1 MFAELITIGDEL
13 LIGQVVDTNSAW
25 MGREL
30 NNIGIEVLRIVS
42 VRDREEEIL
51 EAIDNAMKRV
61 NIVLVTGGLGPTK
74 DDITK
79 QTLCKY
85 FNTELIFSEEV
96 FENVKR
102 VLAGKIPMNKLNK
115 GQAMVPK
122 NCTVINNPVGSASV
136 SWFERDGKVLVSMPG
151 VPQEM
156 TTVMAESVLPKLH
169 ERFQTDVIM
178 HQTFLVQHYPESVLA
193 EKLEAWEVA
202 LPDCIKLA
210 YLPKLGI
217 IRMRLTGRGHDR
229 KEVETLLNR
238 EKAKLETILGEDI
251 FSEEDTPLEVIIGEL
266 LKKRKLTVSTAESCT
281 GGSIAERLTSIAG
294 SSEYFKGSIVA
305 YSNEVKKDLLYMS
318 SETLEKYGAVSEETV
333 IEMVKGAMKALKTD
347 CAVATSGI
355 AGPGGG
361 TPEKPVGTVWIAAGY
376 KNEIRTYKQE
386 TNRGRAMNI
395 ERAGNNALL
404 MLRVT
409 TPALEDAARTAA
421 AQIFSLRRHR
431 IELVTGEAGENV
443 FGEGLKAALEEIDRL
458 EQSYLELFLGKRIVS
473 TETRR
478 YVVCPQA
485 DKKQYIVCRFSPA
498 AGLLPDTD
506 LSGDIVLLQIE
517 PSGVA
522 KSDLEAGPKETQ
534 VVACRVADPSTCIV
548 VSGGREYA
556 RAVLPVFEFGRT
568 INVALPRR
576 K

>member
-156 TTVMAESVLPKLH
+156 TTVMDESVLPKLH

-305 YSNEVKKDLLYMS
+305 YSNEVKKDLLYVS

-404 MLRVT
+404 MLRD
-409 TPALEDAARTAA
+409 L
-421 AQIFSLRRHR
+421 
-431 IELVTGEAGENV
+431 
-443 FGEGLKAALEEIDRL
+443 LK
-458 EQSYLELFLGKRIVS
+458 
-473 TETRR
+473 
-478 YVVCPQA
+478 
-485 DKKQYIVCRFSPA
+485 
-498 AGLLPDTD
+498 
-506 LSGDIVLLQIE
+506 
-517 PSGVA
+517 
-522 KSDLEAGPKETQ
+522 
-534 VVACRVADPSTCIV
+534 
-548 VSGGREYA
+548 
-556 RAVLPVFEFGRT
+556 
-568 INVALPRR
+568 
-576 K
+576 

>member
-61 NIVLVTGGLGPTK
+61 NIVLVTRGLGPTK

-305 YSNEVKKDLLYMS
+305 YSNEVKKDLLYVS

-404 MLRVT
+404 MLRD
-409 TPALEDAARTAA
+409 L
-421 AQIFSLRRHR
+421 
-431 IELVTGEAGENV
+431 
-443 FGEGLKAALEEIDRL
+443 LK
-458 EQSYLELFLGKRIVS
+458 
-473 TETRR
+473 
-478 YVVCPQA
+478 
-485 DKKQYIVCRFSPA
+485 
-498 AGLLPDTD
+498 
-506 LSGDIVLLQIE
+506 
-517 PSGVA
+517 
-522 KSDLEAGPKETQ
+522 
-534 VVACRVADPSTCIV
+534 
-548 VSGGREYA
+548 
-556 RAVLPVFEFGRT
+556 
-568 INVALPRR
+568 
-576 K
+576 

>member
-305 YSNEVKKDLLYMS
+305 YSNEVKKELLHVS

-333 IEMVKGAMKALKTD
+333 VEMVKGAMKALKTD

-404 MLRVT
+404 MLRD
-409 TPALEDAARTAA
+409 L
-421 AQIFSLRRHR
+421 
-431 IELVTGEAGENV
+431 
-443 FGEGLKAALEEIDRL
+443 LK
-458 EQSYLELFLGKRIVS
+458 
-473 TETRR
+473 
-478 YVVCPQA
+478 
-485 DKKQYIVCRFSPA
+485 
-498 AGLLPDTD
+498 
-506 LSGDIVLLQIE
+506 
-517 PSGVA
+517 
-522 KSDLEAGPKETQ
+522 
-534 VVACRVADPSTCIV
+534 
-548 VSGGREYA
+548 
-556 RAVLPVFEFGRT
+556 
-568 INVALPRR
+568 
-576 K
+576 

>member
-1 MFAELITIGDEL
+1 MFAELITLGDEL
-13 LIGQVVDTNSAW
+13 LIWQVVDPNSAW

-217 IRMRLTGRGHDR
+217 IRLRLTGRGHDR

-305 YSNEVKKDLLYMS
+305 YSNEVKKDLLYVS

-404 MLRVT
+404 MLRD
-409 TPALEDAARTAA
+409 L
-421 AQIFSLRRHR
+421 
-431 IELVTGEAGENV
+431 
-443 FGEGLKAALEEIDRL
+443 LK
-458 EQSYLELFLGKRIVS
+458 
-473 TETRR
+473 
-478 YVVCPQA
+478 
-485 DKKQYIVCRFSPA
+485 
-498 AGLLPDTD
+498 
-506 LSGDIVLLQIE
+506 
-517 PSGVA
+517 
-522 KSDLEAGPKETQ
+522 
-534 VVACRVADPSTCIV
+534 
-548 VSGGREYA
+548 
-556 RAVLPVFEFGRT
+556 
-568 INVALPRR
+568 
-576 K
+576 

>member
-51 EAIDNAMKRV
+51 EAIDNAMKRA

-305 YSNEVKKDLLYMS
+305 YSNEVKKDLLYVS

-404 MLRVT
+404 MLRD
-409 TPALEDAARTAA
+409 L
-421 AQIFSLRRHR
+421 
-431 IELVTGEAGENV
+431 
-443 FGEGLKAALEEIDRL
+443 LK
-458 EQSYLELFLGKRIVS
+458 
-473 TETRR
+473 
-478 YVVCPQA
+478 
-485 DKKQYIVCRFSPA
+485 
-498 AGLLPDTD
+498 
-506 LSGDIVLLQIE
+506 
-517 PSGVA
+517 
-522 KSDLEAGPKETQ
+522 
-534 VVACRVADPSTCIV
+534 
-548 VSGGREYA
+548 
-556 RAVLPVFEFGRT
+556 
-568 INVALPRR
+568 
-576 K
+576 

>member
-404 MLRVT
+404 MLRD
-409 TPALEDAARTAA
+409 L
-421 AQIFSLRRHR
+421 
-431 IELVTGEAGENV
+431 
-443 FGEGLKAALEEIDRL
+443 LK
-458 EQSYLELFLGKRIVS
+458 
-473 TETRR
+473 
-478 YVVCPQA
+478 
-485 DKKQYIVCRFSPA
+485 
-498 AGLLPDTD
+498 
-506 LSGDIVLLQIE
+506 
-517 PSGVA
+517 
-522 KSDLEAGPKETQ
+522 
-534 VVACRVADPSTCIV
+534 
-548 VSGGREYA
+548 
-556 RAVLPVFEFGRT
+556 
-568 INVALPRR
+568 
-576 K
+576 

>member
-305 YSNEVKKDLLYMS
+305 YSNEVKKDLLYVS

-333 IEMVKGAMKALKTD
+333 VEMVKGAMKALKTD

-404 MLRVT
+404 MLRD
-409 TPALEDAARTAA
+409 L
-421 AQIFSLRRHR
+421 
-431 IELVTGEAGENV
+431 
-443 FGEGLKAALEEIDRL
+443 LK
-458 EQSYLELFLGKRIVS
+458 
-473 TETRR
+473 
-478 YVVCPQA
+478 
-485 DKKQYIVCRFSPA
+485 
-498 AGLLPDTD
+498 
-506 LSGDIVLLQIE
+506 
-517 PSGVA
+517 
-522 KSDLEAGPKETQ
+522 
-534 VVACRVADPSTCIV
+534 
-548 VSGGREYA
+548 
-556 RAVLPVFEFGRT
+556 
-568 INVALPRR
+568 
-576 K
+576 

>member
-1 MFAELITIGDEL
+1 MFAEIITIGDEL

-25 MGREL
+25 MGQEL
-30 NNIGIEVLRIVS
+30 NKIGIEVLRIVPI
-42 VRDREEEIL
+42 RDREEEIL

-305 YSNEVKKDLLYMS
+305 YSNEVKKDLLYVS

-333 IEMVKGAMKALKTD
+333 VEMVKGAMKALKTD

-386 TNRGRAMNI
+386 TNRGRPMNI

-404 MLRVT
+404 ILRD
-409 TPALEDAARTAA
+409 L
-421 AQIFSLRRHR
+421 
-431 IELVTGEAGENV
+431 
-443 FGEGLKAALEEIDRL
+443 LK
-458 EQSYLELFLGKRIVS
+458 
-473 TETRR
+473 
-478 YVVCPQA
+478 
-485 DKKQYIVCRFSPA
+485 
-498 AGLLPDTD
+498 
-506 LSGDIVLLQIE
+506 
-517 PSGVA
+517 
-522 KSDLEAGPKETQ
+522 
-534 VVACRVADPSTCIV
+534 
-548 VSGGREYA
+548 
-556 RAVLPVFEFGRT
+556 
-568 INVALPRR
+568 
-576 K
+576 

>member
-1 MFAELITIGDEL
+1 MFAEIITIGDEL

-25 MGREL
+25 MGQEL
-30 NNIGIEVLRIVS
+30 NKIGIEVLRIVS
-42 VRDREEEIL
+42 IRDREKEIL

-305 YSNEVKKDLLYMS
+305 YSNEVKKDLLYVS

-404 MLRVT
+404 MLRD
-409 TPALEDAARTAA
+409 L
-421 AQIFSLRRHR
+421 
-431 IELVTGEAGENV
+431 
-443 FGEGLKAALEEIDRL
+443 LK
-458 EQSYLELFLGKRIVS
+458 
-473 TETRR
+473 
-478 YVVCPQA
+478 
-485 DKKQYIVCRFSPA
+485 
-498 AGLLPDTD
+498 
-506 LSGDIVLLQIE
+506 
-517 PSGVA
+517 
-522 KSDLEAGPKETQ
+522 
-534 VVACRVADPSTCIV
+534 
-548 VSGGREYA
+548 
-556 RAVLPVFEFGRT
+556 
-568 INVALPRR
+568 
-576 K
+576 

>member
-229 KEVETLLNR
+229 KEVEPLLNR

-305 YSNEVKKDLLYMS
+305 YSNEVKKDLLYVS

-404 MLRVT
+404 MLRD
-409 TPALEDAARTAA
+409 L
-421 AQIFSLRRHR
+421 
-431 IELVTGEAGENV
+431 
-443 FGEGLKAALEEIDRL
+443 LK
-458 EQSYLELFLGKRIVS
+458 
-473 TETRR
+473 
-478 YVVCPQA
+478 
-485 DKKQYIVCRFSPA
+485 
-498 AGLLPDTD
+498 
-506 LSGDIVLLQIE
+506 
-517 PSGVA
+517 
-522 KSDLEAGPKETQ
+522 
-534 VVACRVADPSTCIV
+534 
-548 VSGGREYA
+548 
-556 RAVLPVFEFGRT
+556 
-568 INVALPRR
+568 
-576 K
+576 

>member
-305 YSNEVKKDLLYMS
+305 YSNEVKMNLLYVS
-318 SETLEKYGAVSEETV
+318 PETLERHGAVSEETV

-395 ERAGNNALL
+395 ERASNNALL
-404 MLRVT
+404 MLRD
-409 TPALEDAARTAA
+409 L
-421 AQIFSLRRHR
+421 
-431 IELVTGEAGENV
+431 
-443 FGEGLKAALEEIDRL
+443 LK
-458 EQSYLELFLGKRIVS
+458 
-473 TETRR
+473 
-478 YVVCPQA
+478 
-485 DKKQYIVCRFSPA
+485 
-498 AGLLPDTD
+498 
-506 LSGDIVLLQIE
+506 
-517 PSGVA
+517 
-522 KSDLEAGPKETQ
+522 
-534 VVACRVADPSTCIV
+534 
-548 VSGGREYA
+548 
-556 RAVLPVFEFGRT
+556 
-568 INVALPRR
+568 
-576 K
+576 

>member
-305 YSNEVKKDLLYMS
+305 YSNEVKKDLLYVS

-395 ERAGNNALL
+395 ERASNNALL
-404 MLRVT
+404 MLRD
-409 TPALEDAARTAA
+409 L
-421 AQIFSLRRHR
+421 
-431 IELVTGEAGENV
+431 
-443 FGEGLKAALEEIDRL
+443 LK
-458 EQSYLELFLGKRIVS
+458 
-473 TETRR
+473 
-478 YVVCPQA
+478 
-485 DKKQYIVCRFSPA
+485 
-498 AGLLPDTD
+498 
-506 LSGDIVLLQIE
+506 
-517 PSGVA
+517 
-522 KSDLEAGPKETQ
+522 
-534 VVACRVADPSTCIV
+534 
-548 VSGGREYA
+548 
-556 RAVLPVFEFGRT
+556 
-568 INVALPRR
+568 
-576 K
+576 

>member
-305 YSNEVKKDLLYMS
+305 YSNEVKKDLLYVS

-395 ERAGNNALL
+395 ERAGNTALL
-404 MLRVT
+404 MLRD
-409 TPALEDAARTAA
+409 L
-421 AQIFSLRRHR
+421 
-431 IELVTGEAGENV
+431 
-443 FGEGLKAALEEIDRL
+443 LK
-458 EQSYLELFLGKRIVS
+458 
-473 TETRR
+473 
-478 YVVCPQA
+478 
-485 DKKQYIVCRFSPA
+485 
-498 AGLLPDTD
+498 
-506 LSGDIVLLQIE
+506 
-517 PSGVA
+517 
-522 KSDLEAGPKETQ
+522 
-534 VVACRVADPSTCIV
+534 
-548 VSGGREYA
+548 
-556 RAVLPVFEFGRT
+556 
-568 INVALPRR
+568 
-576 K
+576 